1 MCDLRIQTAINN
13 GDLSEDWD
21 SEDEDEYTDE
31 YTDEMFAW
39 DTFAVACRRRPS

>member
-1 MCDLRIQTAINN
+1 MSELVIQTAIDN

-31 YTDEMFAW
+31 MFSW
-39 DTFAVACRRRPS
+39 DTFAVACRRKPS